1 MILETRIILD
11 HIHRGQKMSRFNPAL
26 WTDINIQDII
36 HNIPLIIS
44 EAESK
49 NLKKD
54 YLDLLSSIFIVPDN
68 LKILIRKE
76 YSVQLKYL
84 FSSFLD
90 SAMVEHARSLI
101 KIVEFSSNVR
111 NVINSYQNTTPR
123 PLRKNTE
130 LYPGS
135 SRAKTKMTK
144 ILSGITI
151 NKLPAISE
159 TDTFTGIV
167 KEQSCFCLNANI
179 GTYVNKFIPVTR
191 YGGSSSTG
199 YYGMAEGKEY
209 KDANFTWYY
218 FEPDSDFY
226 LFAKRVLV
234 ARNKIQA
241 ALILSLQKAQATGHT
256 GDLADIME
264 YTNNQG
270 KLEYIGDT
278 LFDQLDEY
286 ISDSLYANTALYQDD
301 RDYGLSI
308 SSVSIS
314 SGSISSGS
322 ISSGSISSGSIS
334 SGSISSGSISSGS
347 ISSGGGVRH
356 IDPKPGAII
365 NHKGSYYDIFL
376 SNTEMSLNPDWSDE
390 VYEDD
395 DGSNVFKNHTNFFRI
410 YKYPT
415 DNVSTL
421 KGVDIY
427 YEGGK
432 LDFTDELI
440 TNFARELG
448 YDAVILT
455 HQAGTYGRLVSE
467 LVDVRLRRESLS
479 NIYVK

>member
-1 MILETRIILD
+1 MILDTRIILE
-11 HIHRGQKMSRFNPAL
+11 HIHRGQKISRYNPAV
-26 WTDINIQDII
+26 WADINIQDII
-36 HNIPLIIS
+36 ENISLIIT

-54 YLDLLSSIFIVPDN
+54 YLDFLSSIFIVPDN

-76 YSVQLKYL
+76 YSDHLKYL

-101 KIVEFSSNVR
+101 KTVEKTLGIEFSSNVR

-159 TDTFTGIV
+159 SDTFLGIV

-179 GTYVNKFIPVTR
+179 GTYENKFIPVTR

-241 ALILSLQKAQATGHT
+241 SLILSLQKAQAMGYT

-264 YTNNQG
+264 YINNQG

-301 RDYGLSI
+301 RDYGLKH
-308 SSVSIS
+308 VS

-322 ISSGSISSGSIS
+322 ISSGSV
-334 SGSISSGSISSGS
+334 SSGS

-395 DGSNVFKNHTNFFRI
+395 DGKDVLKNHTNFFRI

-415 DNVSTL
+415 DDLSTL

-440 TNFARELG
+440 TNFAREQG
-448 YDAVILT
+448 YDVVLLT